1 MRRAGLLLAL
11 VLWPGALGAQEPRG
25 VEAGAQGLLLVG
37 RRDFAGGGATLG
49 WRPGGGV
56 RLQLAALGGD
66 RAGLAARGELV
77 GHLLLEP
84 ARVGGVGLYAIGGVA
99 GTFAARARGDLVLGL
114 GLETRPG
121 GRLGLAVEAGVGGGV
136 RLAVGLRRRWLHG
149 PRRPR

>member
-56 RLQLAALGGD
+56 RLQLA
-66 RAGLAARGELV
+66 
-77 GHLLLEP
+77 
-84 ARVGGVGLYAIGGVA
+84 
-99 GTFAARARGDLVLGL
+99 GL
-114 GLETRPG
+114 GLV
-121 GRLGLAVEAGVGGGV
+121 VEAGVGGGV